1 MRDSGAEV
9 LAGNVEGEDE
19 LHALNGVL
27 RFVSV
32 HQEAA
37 MSDII
42 LLQVQMTGVVVNV
55 GRSRNAYHVCQL
67 APYCL
72 GSDLFGHFL
81 DCRSHDALLVVS
93 NDAACGRSPRM
104 QFVLRVLQ
112 RNVFSNRFQIWWLVH
127 FMF

>member
-67 APYCL
+67 APDRK
-72 GSDLFGHFL
+72 S
-81 DCRSHDALLVVS
+81 VV
-93 NDAACGRSPRM
+93 
-104 QFVLRVLQ
+104 
-112 RNVFSNRFQIWWLVH
+112 
-127 FMF
+127 